1 MTNPTTDSPNGG
13 LLDALQRL
21 LAVLE
26 AEDAALRALDLAG
39 IDAATLAKLALEPEL
54 ATALAG
60 PLPAAESER
69 TRLARLRDDV
79 KNRARANHRR
89 LRASLV
95 AVTDLVDELT
105 GTTRTTYGRNLDGP
119 VRALLTETIG

>member
-1 MTNPTTDSPNGG
+1 MNSTDTPT

-21 LAVLE
+21 LAELE
-26 AEDAALRALDLAG
+26 AEDAALRALDLAA
-39 IDAATLAKLALEPEL
+39 IDEATLAKVALEPEL
-54 ATALAG
+54 SHALAQ
-60 PLPAAESER
+60 PLPDDDAAR
-69 TRLARLRDDV
+69 RALARLRDDV

-119 VRALLTETIG
+119 VRALLTQTIG

>member
-1 MTNPTTDSPNGG
+1 MTNTDTPT
-13 LLDALQRL
+13 LVDALQQL

-39 IDAATLAKLALEPEL
+39 IDTATIAKLALEPTL
-54 ATALAG
+54 ASALAE
-60 PLPAAESER
+60 PLPLGDAERR
-69 TRLARLRDDV
+69 TLVRLRDDV

-105 GTTRTTYGRNLDGP
+105 GTTRTTYGRNQAVP
-119 VRALLTETIG
+119 VRAVLTQTIG

>member
-1 MTNPTTDSPNGG
+1 MTNTDTPP
-13 LLDALQRL
+13 LIEALAKL

-39 IDAATLAKLALEPEL
+39 IDEATIAKLALEPTL
-54 ATALAG
+54 ASALAH
-60 PLPAAESER
+60 PLPADTAQR
-69 TRLARLRDDV
+69 HTLVQLRDDV
-79 KNRARANHRR
+79 TRRVRANHRR

-105 GTTRTTYGRNLDGP
+105 GTTRTTYGRTLDGP
-119 VRALLTETIG
+119 VRAVLTQTIG

>member
-1 MTNPTTDSPNGG
+1 MTNTDTPT
-13 LLDALQRL
+13 LIDALQRL

-39 IDAATLAKLALEPEL
+39 IDAASVAKLALEP
-54 ATALAG
+54 ALASALAE
-60 PLPAAESER
+60 PLPPGDAERR
-69 TRLARLRDDV
+69 TLVRLRDDV

-105 GTTRTTYGRNLDGP
+105 GTTRTTYGRNQGGP
-119 VRALLTETIG
+119 VRAVLTQTIG

>member
-1 MTNPTTDSPNGG
+1 MTNTDTPT
-13 LLDALQRL
+13 LIDALQRL

-39 IDAATLAKLALEPEL
+39 IDEAMLAKLALEP
-54 ATALAG
+54 AIAG
-60 PLPAAESER
+60 AMAERLPDDETHR
-69 TRLARLRDDV
+69 QTLARLRDDV
-79 KNRARANHRR
+79 KSRARANHRR

-105 GTTRTTYGRNLDGP
+105 GTTRTTYGRNHDVP
-119 VRALLTETIG
+119 VRALLTQTVG